1 MPLAHLQVHQTAQF
15 IVVSIHI
22 DINVR
27 RLGLSVGLLDAD
39 IYGPSAPKLF
49 GLRAKP
55 AVIGERTL
63 VPLDGFG
70 VKVMSIGFVVEEA
83 KALVSA

>member
-1 MPLAHLQVHQTAQF
+1 MYGQ
-15 IVVSIHI
+15 
-22 DINVR
+22 R
-27 RLGLSVGLLDAD
+27 VGLMDAD
-39 IYGPSAPKLF
+39 IYGPSAPRLF

-70 VKVMSIGFVVEEA
+70 MLVPRVERRRILGTLFPSSLFHRTIPFRSDEERLCIA
-83 KALVSA
+83 FDLLPA